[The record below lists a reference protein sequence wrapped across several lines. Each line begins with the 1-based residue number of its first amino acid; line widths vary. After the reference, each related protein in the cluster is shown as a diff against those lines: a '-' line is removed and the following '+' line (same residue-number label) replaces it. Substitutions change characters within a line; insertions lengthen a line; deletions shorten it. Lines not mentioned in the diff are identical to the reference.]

1 MISYCTPKAAKLFR
15 IILTWICDCHTN
27 TVALSSSISL
37 FLSVESLKMIS
48 RILFKQFNLLC
59 ILSSSFF
66 AIAQVIS
73 TELFTHTLVE
83 YRTQKIAKLCK
94 RETEERASE
103 WKTKCIPYKL
113 NGWVLNSRI
122 KWILNFKAQSTKQ
135 CPMQCFIA
143 GAAIHPVCL
152 RQLTEKV
159 LEKHRM
165 IMEYL
170 IYLSFGECNSNQLNL
185 AKLLL
190 NEIAHGS
197 DSQSKNHQ
205 SFRSDSLISLSN

>member
-1 MISYCTPKAAKLFR
+1 M
-15 IILTWICDCHTN
+15 
-27 TVALSSSISL
+27 
-37 FLSVESLKMIS
+37 
-48 RILFKQFNLLC
+48 
-59 ILSSSFF
+59 
-66 AIAQVIS
+66 
-73 TELFTHTLVE
+73 
-83 YRTQKIAKLCK
+83 
-94 RETEERASE
+94 
-103 WKTKCIPYKL
+103 
-113 NGWVLNSRI
+113 
-122 KWILNFKAQSTKQ
+122 NFKAQSTKQ

-159 LEKHRM
+159 FEKHRM

-170 IYLSFGECNSNQLNL
+170 IFEFRRVQFKPTQNL

-190 NEIAHGS
+190 NEIAHGL